1 MIQHK
6 GGSGD
11 ANQSRKAQIK
21 LRRELNAKERE
32 KKKRM
37 KEFDQLKDKTAT
49 VYNEIIE
56 EMKDEIWN
64 GYLTSSDEEQS
75 EEDEDEQEAE
85 EEEEIHT
92 EDEEEDEEAKEYIK
106 LEDSI
111 KPRWYILSARSSIK
125 FRWDVI
131 IIFFAVINALT
142 LPMEIAFETYLEEIE

>member
-1 MIQHK
+1 M
-6 GGSGD
+6 
-11 ANQSRKAQIK
+11 
-21 LRRELNAKERE
+21 
-32 KKKRM
+32 
-37 KEFDQLKDKTAT
+37 
-49 VYNEIIE
+49 
-56 EMKDEIWN
+56 
-64 GYLTSSDEEQS
+64 TSSDEEQS
-75 EEDEDEQEAE
+75 EQEDDEDQEAE